1 MTHHATRF
9 ALITT
14 LVAGAT
20 TLGAAAALAQSTTAT
35 TQPAVPMTTSHGLFG
50 VAGVAL
56 AAALVGLLAARS
68 NNMRDASLPQMPV
81 RERSFSLGRSQMAFW
96 TFLIVLAF
104 AYLFLHTG
112 TSNVLSD
119 QALMLMGISGAT
131 GLGAVAIDKSRDGA
145 IKEAIE
151 GLQQLGLNTAE
162 DVTEL
167 NTQIANLR
175 AQQAA
180 NPATATALSLNAALA
195 RQRQAKLLMQPY
207 RTSGNILRDLVSE
220 DGGATVHRLQMV
232 VWTLILGWTFMAGCF
247 DALRMPELSDQL
259 LAVMGISGGTYF
271 GFKAA
276 S

>member
-9 ALITT
+9 T
-14 LVAGAT
+14 LVAA
-20 TLGAAAALAQSTTAT
+20 LAGAANTVAAAGAFAQSTT
-35 TQPAVPMTTSHGLFG
+35 TQPPIVPMTTAHGVFG
-50 VAGVAL
+50 VAGVAV
-56 AAALVGLLAARS
+56 AAALVAVLATHS

-104 AYLFLHTG
+104 AYLFIHTG
-112 TSNVLSD
+112 NSDVVSD

-145 IKEAIE
+145 IKDAID

-180 NPATATALSLNAALA
+180 NPTTANALNLNAALT

-220 DGGATVHRLQMV
+220 NGGATVHRLQMV

-247 DALRMPELSDQL
+247 NTDQMPALSNQL